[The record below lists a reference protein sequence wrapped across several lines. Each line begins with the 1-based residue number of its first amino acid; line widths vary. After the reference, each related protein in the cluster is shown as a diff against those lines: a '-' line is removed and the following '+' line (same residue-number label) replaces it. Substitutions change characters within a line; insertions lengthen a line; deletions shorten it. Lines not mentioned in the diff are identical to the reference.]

1 MTPDAAP
8 GSTYR
13 PRLRRRL
20 MQAFVG
26 CTLLVVAVL
35 SALAIVFV
43 YAVEDEFFG
52 TVLQAEVDRQQAHQA
67 AHGSF
72 TAPVLPMVRL
82 HPQGLGLPA
91 DIAGQVLRHPGRD
104 EFEGTDGR
112 HYHLRRIGPDGTLLV
127 AEVSG
132 QLVVR
137 RMREELLAWLLAA
150 AAGLTLLA
158 VLVGAWLARR
168 ISSPVTALAA
178 RVAGIAPD
186 ALPQDLSHGLD
197 HDEVG
202 QLARRLDLLHAR
214 TRAFI
219 AREQAFTADVS
230 HELRTPLAVLGVAAD
245 RLQQLAPAEAQ
256 PVVRS
261 IQAAVWQ
268 LGRTVEAMLALA
280 REAPPAAGPGQE
292 QALLPVLERLV
303 LAYAPLLDR
312 EQVALTLAVPAAIT
326 RPWSP
331 SLTHLLIGNLLGNAI
346 AHAQAP
352 RVRIEADADEVRV
365 CNPGLPPAASVAAAP
380 AHPPARSTGGE
391 GSARAAASTGLGLG
405 LAIARRLAARH
416 GLVVELRHH
425 DGQTC
430 AIVRAATATE
440 APCPPA

>member
-1 MTPDAAP
+1 MKT
-8 GSTYR
+8 
-13 PRLRRRL
+13 
-20 MQAFVG
+20 FVG
-26 CTLLVVAVL
+26 FTLVVVAML
-35 SALAIVFV
+35 GALAIIFV

-52 TVLQAEVDRQQAHQA
+52 TLLQAEVDRQQAHKA
-67 AHGSF
+67 THGAF
-72 TAPVLPMVRL
+72 TTPVLPMMQL

-91 DIAGQVLRHPGRD
+91 DIASQVTLHPARD

-112 HYHLRRIGPDGTLLV
+112 HYHLRRMDADGTLLV

-137 RMREELLAWLLAA
+137 RMRQELLTWLLAA
-150 AAGLTLLA
+150 AGTLTLLA
-158 VLVGAWLARR
+158 MLVGAWLAHR
-168 ISSPVTALAA
+168 ISTPVTTLAA

-186 ALPQDLSHGLD
+186 ALPQDLSLGLD

-202 QLARRLDLLHAR
+202 QLARRLDLLHDR

-245 RLQQLAPAEAQ
+245 RLQQLAPAEVQ

-268 LGRTVEAMLALA
+268 LGRTVESMLALA
-280 REAPPAAGPGQE
+280 REAPASAEPGQE

-312 EQVALTLAVPAAIT
+312 EQVELTLAVPATIT
-326 RPWSP
+326 RAWSP
-331 SLTHLLIGNLLGNAI
+331 ALTHLLVGNLLGNAI

-352 RVRIEADADEVRV
+352 QIRIEADADEVRV
-365 CNPGLPPAASVAAAP
+365 CNPSLPPAAWVAAGP
-380 AHPPARSTGGE
+380 ADASTR
-391 GSARAAASTGLGLG
+391 SARGAASTTSTGLGLG
-405 LAIARRLAARH
+405 LSIAQRLAARH
-416 GLVVELRHH
+416 ALAVELRHH
-425 DGQTC
+425 DGH
-430 AIVRAATATE
+430 AIAVVRAVAGSGPTSS
-440 APCPPA
+440 PA